1 MATPRIARPGP
12 RRRGPLAQGDATHMP
27 APTAR
32 APRRVANGSHETSP
46 ARRGR
51 GELAQG
57 DGVTALVGTRQTAT
71 NGEKAAISDL
81 RYRLGR

>member
-27 APTAR
+27 TQPSQSA
-32 APRRVANGSHETSP
+32 RRVANGSHETSP

-51 GELAQG
+51 GQLAQG
-57 DGVTALVGTRQTAT
+57 DGVTALVGTRQSMP
-71 NGEKAAISDL
+71 NGEKAAVSDL